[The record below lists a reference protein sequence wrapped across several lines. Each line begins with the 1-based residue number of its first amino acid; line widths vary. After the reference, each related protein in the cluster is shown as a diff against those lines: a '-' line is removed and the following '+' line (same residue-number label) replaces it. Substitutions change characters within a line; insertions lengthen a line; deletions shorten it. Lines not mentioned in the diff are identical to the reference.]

1 MLKNGNLISLFNA
14 SDSHF
19 LNAAFKVDG
28 SITYYITIN
37 PHLGIKI
44 KTMYSVN
51 EFALKAHLFMP
62 SIVTSLCFVISQG
75 SWTDQF
81 IFLSI
86 LSRPSY

>member
-1 MLKNGNLISLFNA
+1 MAVLFNLFNA
-14 SDSHF
+14 CDSHF
-19 LNAAFKVDG
+19 LNAAFKVEG
-28 SITYYITIN
+28 STTYYVTIK

-44 KTMYSVN
+44 KTMSSVN
-51 EFALKAHLFMP
+51 VFALTAHLFMP

>member
-1 MLKNGNLISLFNA
+1 MIKNGSLIPLFNA

-19 LNAAFKVDG
+19 LNTASKVA
-28 SITYYITIN
+28 TIEL
-37 PHLGIKI
+37 HLEIKI
-44 KTMYSVN
+44 KTMSSVN
-51 EFALKAHLFMP
+51 VFALTAHLFMP

>member
-1 MLKNGNLISLFNA
+1 MAVLFNLFNA
-14 SDSHF
+14 CDSHF
-19 LNAAFKVDG
+19 LNAAFKVEAN
-28 SITYYITIN
+28 IATTKL
-37 PHLGIKI
+37 HLGIKI
-44 KTMYSVN
+44 KTMSSVN
-51 EFALKAHLFMP
+51 VFALTAHLFMP